1 MPVNHLDTPDLEQ
14 TINRHPLI
22 VAPDTPLVYVITLMS
37 QVGGSCILP
46 DSNPAL
52 DSGGLDQ
59 ARASCVLVME
69 GRQLVGLFTERDV
82 VRLAAAGMSL
92 EGVKIASVMTRH
104 LITLKQSQFQ
114 DIFAVLNLFRQH
126 RIRHLPI
133 VDDQGYLVGLV
144 TPTSVR
150 QLLQPAD
157 LLRLRF
163 VSEVMTPQVIH
174 SPLTAS
180 VLHLAQMMAE
190 HRVSCVVVTDTDTEN
205 GIQPLGIVTER
216 DIVQFQALE
225 LDFLNIQGHTVM
237 STPLFC
243 LKPQHSLWDAH
254 QEMQRRRVHRLV
266 VTGNRGELLGIVT
279 QTSLLQALDPMEMY
293 SVVDLLQQKVWQL
306 EAEKIELLQNR
317 NAELEKQVQERT
329 AKLQDQAQ
337 CDRLMARV
345 ALCIRQSLNLDE
357 TLQTTVAEVRQYLQT
372 DRVMIYRFEPDW
384 SGVVVVESVS
394 LNELSSLGTT
404 IKDPC
409 FEKAWLTRYEEGR
422 ATAIE
427 DIYTAG
433 LTPCHVEFLAQ
444 FQVRANLV
452 IPILQ
457 GKHLW
462 GLLIAHHC
470 SGPRQWQLLDIELLK
485 KVAIQVGI
493 AAQQSTLFQQAQTEL
508 VERKRAQV
516 ALKKAK
522 DELEIRVA
530 ERTAELRH
538 TNEQLQHEIAER
550 KQAEE
555 SLRES
560 EEKFRNLVE
569 QTNDWVWEIDSN
581 TIFTYVNPRVR
592 EIVGYEP
599 GEIIG
604 KSIFDFMSLDEAKR
618 FASIL
623 NFYISQREPFI
634 NLEKTLFQKEGHL
647 VILEI
652 SGAPVFDAQGILQGY
667 RGISRD
673 ITRRKQVEQEIR
685 KALAKEKELSDLK
698 SRFVSMTSHEF
709 RTPLSIISS
718 SAGFLEDYG
727 HKLDEKKKLKHLH
740 RIQSTVRH
748 MTELLEDVLLINK
761 AEAEKLEFNPELLD
775 LAKFCRDL
783 VEQVQLSIDSNHQIV
798 LKTCGANGS
807 NAGKYMNACM
817 DKKLLRQILTNL
829 LSNAVKYS
837 PHSSAVYLEL
847 ASQDGAAVFQVRDE
861 GIGISPKDEQR
872 LFESF
877 HRGQNVGNIPGTGLG
892 LAIVKKCVEVH
903 GGQIAVTSV
912 VGVGTTFTVKIP
924 LNHQSKWRESLT
936 NPV

>member
-1 MPVNHLDTPDLEQ
+1 MPLNHRPTQDLKQ

-22 VAPDTPLVYVITLMS
+22 VAPDTFIVDVITLMS
-37 QVGGSCILP
+37 QVGGTCILA

-52 DSGGLDQ
+52 DSGGLDE

-82 VRLAAAGMSL
+82 VQLAATGMSL
-92 EGVKIASVMTRH
+92 EGVKIASVMTRD

-133 VDDQGYLVGLV
+133 VDEQGHLVGVV
-144 TPTSVR
+144 TSTSVR

-163 VSEVMTPQVIH
+163 VSEIMTPQVIH

-180 VLHLAQMMAE
+180 VRHLTQLMAE
-190 HRVSCVVVTDTDTEN
+190 HRVSCVVVTDADTEN

-225 LDFLNIQGHTVM
+225 LDFLNIQSHTVM
-237 STPLFC
+237 STPLFG

-254 QEMQRRRVHRLV
+254 QEMQRRRVQRLV
-266 VTGNRGELLGIVT
+266 VTGNQGELLGIVT

-293 SVVDLLQQKVWQL
+293 NVVDLLQQKVCQL
-306 EAEKIELLQNR
+306 ETEKIELLQNR

-329 AKLQDQAQ
+329 AKLQQQAQ

-345 ALCIRQSLNLDE
+345 ALCIRQSLNLEE

-372 DRVMIYRFEPDW
+372 DRVIIYRFEPDS
-384 SGVVVVESVS
+384 SGVVVVESVAS
-394 LNELSSLGTT
+394 NELSSLGTT

-409 FEKAWLTRYEEGR
+409 FEKAWITPYEEGR
-422 ATAIE
+422 TTAIE

-433 LTPCHVEFLAQ
+433 LTPCHVEFLAK
-444 FQVRANLV
+444 FQVRANLI

-470 SGPRQWQLLDIELLK
+470 SGPRHWQPLDIELLK
-485 KVAIQVGI
+485 KLATQVGI

-508 VERKRAQV
+508 VERQRAQA
-516 ALKKAK
+516 ALKKTL
-522 DELEIRVA
+522 DELEVRVA
-530 ERTAELRH
+530 SRTAELRH

-550 KQAEE
+550 KQAEDA
-555 SLRES
+555 LRES

-623 NFYISQREPFI
+623 NFYISQLEPFI
-634 NLEKTLFQKEGHL
+634 NFEKTLFQKDGHL
-647 VILEI
+647 VILET
-652 SGAPVFDAQGILQGY
+652 SASPVFDAQGMLQGY

-685 KALAKEKELSDLK
+685 KALANEKELSDLK

-718 SAGFLEDYG
+718 SAGFLEDYA

-740 RIQSTVRH
+740 RIQATVRH

-775 LAKFCRDL
+775 LAKFCQEL
-783 VEQVQLSIDSNHQIV
+783 VEEMQLSIDSSHQIV
-798 LKTCGANGS
+798 LQTCGANKG
-807 NAGKYMNACM
+807 NAGKHINACM

-829 LSNAVKYS
+829 LSNAIKYS
-837 PHSSAVYLEL
+837 PHSSAVYFDL
-847 ASQDGAAVFQVRDE
+847 ASQDGAVVFQIRDE

-892 LAIVKKCVEVH
+892 LAIVKKCVQVH

-912 VGVGTTFTVKIP
+912 VGVGTTFTVKFP
-924 LNHQSKWRESLT
+924 LNHYLQRRGSLT
-936 NPV
+936 NAG